1 MRHTRSFLLVFTL
14 AIGCSRAHRQVAQL
28 EPACPS
34 ADSAVVAELRRMM
47 ADSAQVA
54 EVRRL
59 TADAATVAELR
70 RMLADTTLTTE
81 LRRMMA
87 DTSWVAELRTEA
99 ARLRS
104 CWSG

>member
-1 MRHTRSFLLVFTL
+1 MRHTRSFLLVVTL
-14 AIGCSRAHRQVAQL
+14 ATGCSRTPPQVAQL
-28 EPACPS
+28 GPECPS
-34 ADSAVVAELRRMM
+34 ADSAAVAELRRMLT
-47 ADSAQVA
+47 DSAQVA
-54 EVRRL
+54 QLRRL
-59 TADAATVAELR
+59 TADAAMVAELR

-81 LRRMMA
+81 LRALMA

>member
-1 MRHTRSFLLVFTL
+1 MRHAGLFLVVVTL
-14 AIGCSRAHRQVAQL
+14 ATGCSRTPPQVAQL
-28 EPACPS
+28 GPECPS